1 MTAKQAIVWDLYASG
16 HRVTDIARATG
27 RSKSTV
33 STMINTI
40 KKNLQRPVKKELDS
54 IPCVYSSSCFTCP
67 LHDCGIDSTR
77 ARRFNVLPSDL
88 DGRR

>member
-27 RSKSTV
+27 RSKGTV

-40 KKNLQRPVKKELDS
+40 KRNLQRPVEKELNA
-54 IPCVYSSSCFTCP
+54 IPCIYSSSCFTCP
-67 LHDCGIDSTR
+67 LQDCGIDSTR
-77 ARRFNVLPSDL
+77 AGRFNVLPGDME
-88 DGRR
+88 RRI